1 MNSSWARIIKVY
13 TVAIRIALSYLSAY
27 YLRRVLGKQ
36 WYDKRMETLHPRN
49 AQLLK
54 RNILELKGFF
64 IKIGQLLSIMSNM
77 LPKAFHEPLESLQDQ
92 IPARPYAE
100 VKQRIETELGKPV
113 EQIFARFDE
122 QPIAAASIGQA
133 HYAVLKTGEK
143 VVVKVQHLD
152 IEHIARLDMKLI
164 RRIVLVV
171 SWFFDIKNID
181 YMYTQVNQMLEDELD
196 YKKEASSMRIIAQN
210 LKDNDKLIVPRVFEQ
225 YISGKVLVM
234 EYMEGV
240 KISEIQQLKA
250 WGLDTELLA
259 QHLWDIYCEM
269 VFRDGFYH
277 ADPHP
282 GNILVQ
288 ADGKI
293 VLLDFGATAL
303 LGQDMRLGIS
313 KLIEAALKNDV
324 DAIVETCY
332 DLGFLADGNDAE
344 KLATQFVQTVQ
355 KFLKTINTEE
365 ILNFKDNVDIFDKNS
380 INLLQS
386 IDIKG
391 LSGTVQVP
399 KDFVL
404 LNRTITLMMGISFT
418 LAPRQNPLEIVQPYI
433 QDYLFKE
440 QGGAK
445 GIAMDFLRRNAMT
458 IASLPN
464 ELQRNLQKMR
474 RGELSFHSP
483 DQVNAAMIMRRV
495 VLTFLWAILSC
506 FSFTVYLYLLEK
518 PVLYP
523 DYALW
528 STGTFTLLFLWS
540 LRKSR

>member
-1 MNSSWARIIKVY
+1 LYQYTLTLPLQFILSMNSSRARIIKVY

-100 VKQRIETELGKPV
+100 VKQRIEAELGKPV
-113 EQIFARFDE
+113 EHIFARFDE
-122 QPIAAASIGQA
+122 RPIAAASIGQA

-259 QHLWDIYCEM
+259 KHLWDIYCEM

-332 DLGFLADGNDAE
+332 DLGFLAEGNDAE

-355 KFLKTINTEE
+355 KFLKTINTNE

-440 QGGAK
+440 Q
-445 GIAMDFLRRNAMT
+445 LV
-458 IASLPN
+458 
-464 ELQRNLQKMR
+464 
-474 RGELSFHSP
+474 SP
-483 DQVNAAMIMRRV
+483 ENDSA
-495 VLTFLWAILSC
+495 
-506 FSFTVYLYLLEK
+506 
-518 PVLYP
+518 
-523 DYALW
+523 
-528 STGTFTLLFLWS
+528 
-540 LRKSR
+540 

>member
-1 MNSSWARIIKVY
+1 MNSSRARIIKVY

-240 KISEIQQLKA
+240 KVSEIQQLKA

-474 RGELSFHSP
+474 RGELSFQNP

-495 VLTFLWAILSC
+495 VLTFLWAILAC

-528 STGTFTLLFLWS
+528 STGIFTLLFLWS